1 MFSHAFDNF
10 IALPCVP
17 KACGLLPKCAW
28 SGSSCFGKDTG
39 KVTGCDGWLH
49 NPGDS
54 MRRKKKSGCKWC
66 KIPSW
71 WHLRDLCD
79 LGNWLL
85 AVLIKASWWILLLET
100 PPLQKPRSSPL
111 SAGLL
116 SSFYSFCRLSYPW
129 LEPGY
134 NVFRAIERWAGVVR
148 KLRLSFSCEGMV
160 LGSWCTWLGSCPF
173 GFGGAR
179 VPLSR
184 CGGRC
189 NNLIDSWDQWLSCAT
204 FLTLCSSCC
213 FILTLNEI
221 SSSAAFEKD
230 SGFSTR
236 IISSNKELTCINF
249 ELTVTNPENQRQ
261 WSKPKQHLSPP
272 QPCRSWWF
280 QSCAALTRSGASVL
294 DGFVSTP

>member
-1 MFSHAFDNF
+1 MFPNAFDNF

-39 KVTGCDGWLH
+39 YIRARWLH

-54 MRRKKKSGCKWC
+54 MRKFFFKMQVVTPTGPMTPMRSRQLASSCRPDCEILWIWQSCSWKHH
-66 KIPSW
+66 PSNNPVPP
-71 WHLRDLCD
+71 HFP
-79 LGNWLL
+79 LGSLN
-85 AVLIKASWWILLLET
+85 
-100 PPLQKPRSSPL
+100 
-111 SAGLL
+111 
-116 SSFYSFCRLSYPW
+116 SFCRLSYPW

-160 LGSWCTWLGSCPF
+160 LGSWCRWLGSCPF

-189 NNLIDSWDQWLSCAT
+189 NNLIGSWDQWPMVK
-204 FLTLCSSCC
+204 LCH
-213 FILTLNEI
+213 FPHPL
-221 SSSAAFEKD
+221 
-230 SGFSTR
+230 
-236 IISSNKELTCINF
+236 
-249 ELTVTNPENQRQ
+249 
-261 WSKPKQHLSPP
+261 
-272 QPCRSWWF
+272 
-280 QSCAALTRSGASVL
+280 
-294 DGFVSTP
+294 